1 MKKNQFR
8 LFRFVVSFFML
19 MLLLVSFT
27 QCKNKE
33 TKKSKSSNISLIKK
47 IPLKVPE
54 PSGITFNKKENT
66 LLIVSDESSRIYKL
80 QPNGKIK
87 DSLSVNGL
95 DLEGIAYINDTS
107 IVTILERDRAVV
119 ILSTTGEELSRFSI
133 DLYGKPNSGL
143 EGVTFN
149 PNNNHLY
156 VLNEKKP
163 GLLLELQLDG
173 KLINKKE
180 LKFAKDYSGLFFDES
195 ENELWITSH
204 ESKSIYKC
212 STEGVV
218 ISSYSIDVPQ
228 VEGIAIDFDL
238 KKIFLV
244 CDKTQSLF
252 IYSLP

>member
-1 MKKNQFR
+1 MK
-8 LFRFVVSFFML
+8 
-19 MLLLVSFT
+19 
-27 QCKNKE
+27 
-33 TKKSKSSNISLIKK
+33 
-47 IPLKVPE
+47 
-54 PSGITFNKKENT
+54 
-66 LLIVSDESSRIYKL
+66 
-80 QPNGKIK
+80 
-87 DSLSVNGL
+87 
-95 DLEGIAYINDTS
+95 
-107 IVTILERDRAVV
+107 
-119 ILSTTGEELSRFSI
+119 
-133 DLYGKPNSGL
+133 
-143 EGVTFN
+143 
-149 PNNNHLY
+149 
-156 VLNEKKP
+156 KKP

-228 VEGIAIDFDL
+228 VEGIAIDFSS

-244 CDKTQSLF
+244 CDKTQNLF